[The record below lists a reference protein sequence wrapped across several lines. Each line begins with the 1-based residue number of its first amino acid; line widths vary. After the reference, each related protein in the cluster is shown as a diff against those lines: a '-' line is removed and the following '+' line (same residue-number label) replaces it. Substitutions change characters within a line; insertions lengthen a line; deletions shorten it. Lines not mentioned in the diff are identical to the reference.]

1 MAITIP
7 DRKPKLNH
15 TPRLVTHGEGKSTPM
30 ARLIPAELAVRRIAE
45 SAGLARGFDSKRFDL
60 QISESRT
67 AYFAFFVPKAR
78 IRGDGLRV
86 DIDKRDLKIKQ
97 VVYLQ

>member
-1 MAITIP
+1 MSIA
-7 DRKPKLNH
+7 KSKLNH
-15 TPRLVTHGEGKSTPM
+15 P
-30 ARLIPAELAVRRIAE
+30 ARSARRGGRITTSSATLIPAELAVRRIAE

-67 AYFAFFVPKAR
+67 AYSAFFVPKAR

-86 DIDKRDLKIKQ
+86 DIGKRDLKIRQ
-97 VVYLQ
+97 VLYLQ